1 MPRPQLL
8 FVYNADTGLFNTVTD
23 IAHKLL
29 SPSTY
34 SCNLCALT
42 HGTFQMREEWVNFLE
57 TLEADCEFLHRDE
70 FVKAHP
76 GRADVPLPAV
86 FAKTSGGPVSLIDA
100 ARLGSC
106 GSLAE
111 LKLLITERLKKQAV
125 ASGEAGSVAELSD
138 EVDR

>member
-8 FVYNADTGLFNTVTD
+8 FVYNADAGLFNTVTD

-34 SCNLCALT
+34 RCNLCALT
-42 HGTFQMREEWVNFLE
+42 HGTFQVREEWVAFLD
-57 TLEADCEFLHRDE
+57 TLEADCEFVHRDE

-76 GRADVPLPAV
+76 GHADAQLPAV
-86 FAKTSGGPVSLIDA
+86 LAKTSGGPVILIDA

-111 LKLLITERLKKQAV
+111 LKLLITDRLRNQSM
-125 ASGEAGSVAELSD
+125 ASGEAG
-138 EVDR
+138 

>member
-1 MPRPQLL
+1 MPHPQLL

-42 HGTFQMREEWVNFLE
+42 HGPFQVREEWVNFLE
-57 TLEADCEFLHRDE
+57 TLEADCKFLHRDE

-76 GRADVPLPAV
+76 GHADIPLPAV
-86 FAKTSGGPVSLIDA
+86 FAKTSVGPTILIDA
-100 ARLGSC
+100 ARLRRC

-111 LKLLITERLKKQAV
+111 LKQLITDRLQNQTIP
-125 ASGEAGSVAELSD
+125 SD
-138 EVDR
+138 ETGRS